1 MFFIPLR
8 KTAGI
13 DRGYDHLL
21 QRDLSDAA
29 YLSEMLDRFWST
41 KRELLFFLPHPCEL
55 QDLHALSM
63 RVLALCLACT
73 LRQHGRKA
81 LLWLYTAYFETKLRL
96 RR

>member
-41 KRELLFFLPHPCEL
+41 KRELLFFFATPL
-55 QDLHALSM
+55 
-63 RVLALCLACT
+63 
-73 LRQHGRKA
+73 
-81 LLWLYTAYFETKLRL
+81 
-96 RR
+96 